1 MQSFDTLCYI
11 SATLDFDDSWA
22 MLDDY
27 FRIYGLIAIF
37 AAVAVAVPTG
47 MLVTSWTLSLLN
59 IRPQLP
65 NPIKQSIYE
74 CGFQTLS
81 GRWSQF
87 NFRFYSIALIFVV
100 FDVEVVFLLPWAA
113 SFGLLSNQFGAFVLV
128 EMAVFVGI
136 LLIAW
141 AYAWRKGSF
150 EWT

>member
-1 MQSFDTLCYI
+1 
-11 SATLDFDDSWA
+11 

-47 MLVTSWTLSLLN
+47 MLVTSRMLALLK

-136 LLIAW
+136 LVIGW
-141 AYAWRKGSF
+141 VYAWRKGSF

>member
-1 MQSFDTLCYI
+1 
-11 SATLDFDDSWA
+11 

-47 MLVTSWTLSLLN
+47 MLVTSRMLALLK

-113 SFGLLSNQFGAFVLV
+113 SFGLLSNEFGAFVLV

-136 LLIAW
+136 LVIGW
-141 AYAWRKGSF
+141 VYAWRKGSF